1 MPRMIGH
8 PTLALD
14 EVRHAPSGPQARVI
28 PQGFRPPLQAA
39 LNPVQISLAHARLT
53 TRPPGLRQPGPPAR
67 GHLLRPTIH
76 RLPVHAHA
84 AGDFG
89 FAQAALQQPRRAQ
102 APALQ
107 GIKVSSHA
115 GGVSHASSIADRHGF
130 VTILYE
136 SH

>member
-8 PTLALD
+8 PTLARD
-14 EVRHAPSGPQARVI
+14 EVRHSPSGPQARVI

-39 LNPVQISLAHARLT
+39 LNPVQISLAQARLAT
-53 TRPPGLRQPGPPAR
+53 GPPAR
-67 GHLLRPTIH
+67 GQLLRPAIH

-89 FAQAALQQPRRAQ
+89 FAQTALQQPRRAQ
-102 APALQ
+102 APAFQ

-115 GGVSHASSIADRHGF
+115 SGVSHTSSLSDRQGF
-130 VTILYE
+130 VTILYG